1 MNESTYGVAQLRPH
15 SRDQVRIRSADPF
28 VAPEIQPNYL
38 ADERDRAELLAGMQ
52 FTRRLF
58 AAPALARHLQSETF
72 TGPSAA
78 SDDALLDH
86 ARSTGSTDYHPVGT
100 CHVGSDDRSPLD
112 AQLRVRGVEGL
123 RVIVASAMPT
133 TVSGNTYAGSIMIA
147 EKSADD
153 LLRSRRKTIFC
164 ERKPIGR

>member
-58 AAPALARHLQSETF
+58 AAPALARYLQSETF

-78 SDDALLDH
+78 SDDALWIMP
-86 ARSTGSTDYHPVGT
+86 AAPATDYHPVGT

-123 RVIVASAMPT
+123 RVIDASAMPP

>member
-1 MNESTYGVAQLRPH
+1 MNESTYGVAQLRPY

-86 ARSTGSTDYHPVGT
+86 SSSTGN
-100 CHVGSDDRSPLD
+100 RLSPG
-112 AQLRVRGVEGL
+112 RHMPRGQ
-123 RVIVASAMPT
+123 R
-133 TVSGNTYAGSIMIA
+133 
-147 EKSADD
+147 
-153 LLRSRRKTIFC
+153 
-164 ERKPIGR
+164 